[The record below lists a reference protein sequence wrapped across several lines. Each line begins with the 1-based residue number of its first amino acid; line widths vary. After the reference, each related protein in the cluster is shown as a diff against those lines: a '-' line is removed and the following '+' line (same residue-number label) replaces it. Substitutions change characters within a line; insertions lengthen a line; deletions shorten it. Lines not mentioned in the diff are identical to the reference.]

1 MACHYIPLYNII
13 TYYVTIMTLIAIMA
27 INTLLC
33 HIYDYF
39 QKAKS
44 AFSEQQNA
52 GMGNT
57 PRVSCWRRIPAAWSP
72 RSVNDMDLWFL
83 GSAHGVPNDELC
95 LRWMS
100 MACRESNSF
109 LQWAHLKPNDMGNL
123 FGPSGFPLPAPLAA
137 PRSMLWLDFNL
148 LQISV
153 SGPIDAN
160 GSETG
165 TKYNTK
171 RSIRTTLCIAIDGS
185 VDWTCTHHGLYHN
198 LNEKQPKC
206 QKDDLEINESNAI
219 KTTKCNV
226 AHCTPGHTCPKRNAR
241 SCSMQIIRQLPKICR
256 NWKSG
261 RRIVVHCRN
270 YWRGNGFSTSTDGAP
285 AASAYVG
292 WW

>member
-44 AFSEQQNA
+44 AFSEQKNA

-83 GSAHGVPNDELC
+83 GSASAHGVPNNELC
-95 LRWMS
+95 LWWMS

-123 FGPSGFPLPAPLAA
+123 FGPSGFPLPAPLPA
-137 PRSMLWLDFNL
+137 PRRMLWLDFNL

-165 TKYNTK
+165 TKHNTK

-185 VDWTCTHHGLYHN
+185 VDWTCTDYITIWMKNNQNVRRMTLK
-198 LNEKQPKC
+198 LMRVMQSKLQ
-206 QKDDLEINESNAI
+206 NAMWRI
-219 KTTKCNV
+219 AHRATPAQNV
-226 AHCTPGHTCPKRNAR
+226 MHAHAQC
-241 SCSMQIIRQLPKICR
+241 
-256 NWKSG
+256 KS
-261 RRIVVHCRN
+261 
-270 YWRGNGFSTSTDGAP
+270 
-285 AASAYVG
+285 
-292 WW
+292 